1 MTRPSQTALVRCR
14 PLLWPGT
21 PATLAGATGTGRFL
35 QGKSTVRM
43 ACLAAALALA
53 VGSERLY
60 ANDMDAAT
68 ASPTSGN
75 SEDIVPPV
83 KDREPVAAAKMAV
96 QGFRVT
102 GVGEHASAHITPAS
116 IQALADEQYKQ
127 MAGTAEPPR
136 LSIAQ
141 MEKVAAAI
149 TQRYRTSGF
158 IVAQAVVPAQT
169 VGADQIVEIRVLEG
183 TIGKV
188 VVKGAKRYSAD
199 IIAAPAEHL
208 KGQSLQKDDVDTAL
222 LYARDLP
229 GVAITSTFQPGEQ
242 TGETDLIM
250 VAQEEKRPYVITVG
264 GNDYGTDVTGR
275 YRAQVGLAWNSPL
288 GYGDVFNAN
297 LDYAFAPAQSLFG
310 ALSYRAPIAPIS
322 GLTAVF
328 GATRS
333 QLEVDSGIFA
343 SLHVHGPTSTWY
355 GGADWKFINTP
366 NLQAMG
372 TFRLIREESKLNSS
386 ILLMSDE
393 RFDVAEFGFSMNHTD
408 TRFHGI
414 DLLQVAVR
422 QSISDRSPSQ
432 VDLVSPGHDS
442 SFTVG
447 KVAYTRLQF
456 LTRTQRL
463 YFKFTGQYTND
474 ALTPMEQFAIG
485 GPDTVRAYPIADVL
499 ADRGYYSSVEY
510 HVDAPGFADKVSPFY
525 ARPWRELLELETF
538 VDYAKGWPVG
548 GNRLNGGKMQEVSD
562 IGAGFVFRLPRFH
575 RFELHVDAAKALSSL
590 DASDGKGYHVY
601 ARFGFTF

>member
-1 MTRPSQTALVRCR
+1 
-14 PLLWPGT
+14 
-21 PATLAGATGTGRFL
+21 
-35 QGKSTVRM
+35 M

-53 VGSERLY
+53 VGSGQLY
-60 ANDMDAAT
+60 AQDRDDAT

-75 SEDIVPPV
+75 HSASAISATGDAHSATIVV
-83 KDREPVAAAKMAV
+83 R
-96 QGFRVT
+96 GFRVT

-116 IQALADEQYKQ
+116 MQALADEQYTRLTGA
-127 MAGTAEPPR
+127 AGQPR
-136 LSIAQ
+136 LSVAQ
-141 MEKVAAAI
+141 MNEVAGVI
-149 TQRYRTSGF
+149 TQRYRKSGF
-158 IVAQAVVPAQT
+158 IVAQAVVPAQS
-169 VGADQIVEIRVLEG
+169 VGPDQVVEIRVLEG

-188 VVKGAKRYSAD
+188 VVQGASHYSAR

-229 GVAITSTFQPGEQ
+229 GVAITSTFQPGEH

-250 VAQEEKRPYVITVG
+250 VAQEDKRPYVFTLG
-264 GNDYGTDVTGR
+264 GNNYGTDVTGR
-275 YRAQVGLAWNSPL
+275 YHAQAGLTWNSPL

-297 LDYAFAPAQSLFG
+297 FDYAFAPAQSLFG
-310 ALSYRAPIAPIS
+310 SLSYRAPILPVS

-328 GATRS
+328 GGTRS
-333 QLEVDSGIFA
+333 QLEVDSGVFA

-366 NLQAMG
+366 NLQALG

-386 ILLMSDE
+386 VMLMSDE
-393 RFDVAEFGFSMNHTD
+393 RFDVAELGFSMNHTD
-408 TRFHGI
+408 TRFHGV

-422 QSISDRSPSQ
+422 QSISNRSPSQ
-432 VDLVSPGHDS
+432 VDLVSPGHDD
-442 SFTVG
+442 SFTVA
-447 KVAYTRLQF
+447 KLAYTRLQF
-456 LTRTQRL
+456 LTPTQRL
-463 YFKFTGQYTND
+463 YFKFSGQYTDD
-474 ALTPMEQFAIG
+474 ALTPMEQFVIG
-485 GPDTVRAYPIADVL
+485 GPDNVRAYPIADVL
-499 ADRGYYSSVEY
+499 ADRGYYTSVEY
-510 HVDAPGFADKVSPFY
+510 HVDAPGFADAVSPFH

-538 VDYAKGWPVG
+538 VDYARGWPVG
-548 GNRLNGGKMQEVSD
+548 GNRLNGVTSKEVSD

-590 DASDGKGYHVY
+590 NASDGKGYHVY